1 MPARLNLI
9 VIRSGN
15 IEASSEFYRLIGLE
29 FEKHRHGNAPEH
41 YASSCEDS
49 VFEIYPATSKFP
61 PTIGTRIGFRV
72 DRCDD
77 SVAMLE
83 SAGHTIASMPIDSPW
98 GRRAVAI
105 DPDGHKV
112 ELISG
117 NQEHEEGGDGD
128 AVLFDVAEKWTP

>member
-1 MPARLNLI
+1 MPARLNLT
-9 VIRSGN
+9 VIRSRD

-29 FEKHRHGNAPEH
+29 FEKHRHGNSPEH
-41 YASSCEDS
+41 YASSCGDS
-49 VFEIYPATSKFP
+49 VFEIYPATAKFP

-83 SAGHTIASMPIDSPW
+83 SAGHSIASMPSDSPW

-112 ELISG
+112 ELISD
-117 NQEHEEGGDGD
+117 NQQQAEQVGDGD
-128 AVLFDVAEKWTP
+128 AEEAV